1 MTVQDLPVVNATLN
15 AIATCF
21 IVSGSI
27 LIKRGNKRAHALC
40 MITALIISAAFLTC
54 YLIYHYSYPTTKF
67 THQGWPKIIYF
78 IILFTHIPL
87 AMLSLPMIILT
98 VIPAIRRKF
107 EKHKRFAKWTYPV
120 WLYVSVTGVL
130 VYLMLYVWFP
140 HDPLWRLRE

>member
-1 MTVQDLPVVNATLN
+1 MTVQDLPSVNATLN

-21 IVSGSI
+21 IVSGI
-27 LIKRGNKRAHALC
+27 IFIKSGNKRAHAAC
-40 MITALIISAAFLTC
+40 MITALIVSAAFLTC

-67 THQGWPKIIYF
+67 THEGWLKIIYF

-87 AMLSLPMIILT
+87 AILSLPLIILT

-107 EKHKRFAKWTYPV
+107 EKHKKFARWTYPI

-140 HDPLWRLRE
+140 GTGT

>member
-21 IVSGSI
+21 ILGGII
-27 LIKRGNKRAHALC
+27 LIKRGNKREHAVC
-40 MITALIISAAFLTC
+40 MIIALVVSTAFLTC
-54 YLIYHYSYPTTKF
+54 YGIYQYSYPTTKF
-67 THQGWPKIIYF
+67 THEGWPKILYF

-87 AMLSLPMIILT
+87 AVLSLPLIILT

-107 EKHKRFAKWTYPV
+107 EKHKRFAKWTYPI

-130 VYLMLYVWFP
+130 VYLMLYIWFP
-140 HDPLWRLRE
+140 GPGT

>member
-21 IVSGSI
+21 IVSGII
-27 LIKRGNKRAHALC
+27 LIKKGNKRAHALC

>member
-21 IVSGSI
+21 IVTGII
-27 LIKRGNKRAHALC
+27 LIKRGNKRAHAAC

-54 YLIYHYSYPTTKF
+54 YLIHHYSYPTTKF
-67 THQGWPKIIYF
+67 THEGWPKIIYF

-87 AMLSLPMIILT
+87 AILSLPLIILT

-107 EKHKRFAKWTYPV
+107 EKHKRLAKWTYPV

-130 VYLMLYVWFP
+130 VYRMLYVWFP
-140 HDPLWRLRE
+140 ATGT